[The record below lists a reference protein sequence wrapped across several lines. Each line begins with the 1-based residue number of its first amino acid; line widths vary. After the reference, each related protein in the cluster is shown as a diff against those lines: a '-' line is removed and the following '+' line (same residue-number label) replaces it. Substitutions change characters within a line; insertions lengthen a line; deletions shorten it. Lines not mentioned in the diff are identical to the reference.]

1 MKYNYL
7 TLYILSIIIIACD
20 QNSNDWHPNLSD
32 LLFMSNANGNSE
44 LYLKK
49 GNDST
54 WINLTNDLAGDNW
67 GVWSPDGKSIVFQ
80 STRSGNLDIWLMN
93 HDGKTPFQL
102 TTDEDYDYLPSFTP
116 DGKSITFTSWRKEN
130 GDEERSPHIYIMSSD
145 GKNQKRLMIESPN
158 TSAGAVW
165 HPSGE
170 KFIITRKIEE
180 KGADIF
186 EVNKNGEIL
195 LRLTNDTL
203 YSSASHYS
211 PDGKKILYTND
222 HGSYTDICLM
232 NSDGTNSKVIISGDQ
247 NYYPRFSPDGEW
259 IVYTNILPETEGKD
273 LDIYA
278 LSLNDT
284 VKRILLARS
293 NLREAEG
300 SWRP

>member
-1 MKYNYL
+1 MKYSYFS
-7 TLYILSIIIIACD
+7 ILIISVIIISCN
-20 QNSNDWHPNLSD
+20 QHSSDWHPNSSD
-32 LLFMSNANGNSE
+32 LLFMSNANGNAD

-49 GNDST
+49 GSDTT
-54 WINLTNDLAGDNW
+54 WVNLTKDPAGDNW

-93 HDGKTPFQL
+93 SDGSNPVQL
-102 TTDEDYDYLPSFTP
+102 TTNEDYDYLPSFTP
-116 DGKSITFTSWRKEN
+116 DGKSITFTSWRKEK
-130 GDEERSPHIYIMSSD
+130 GDEEKLPHIYIMSSD
-145 GKNQKRLMIESPN
+145 GKNQKRLIKESLN

-165 HPSGE
+165 HPNGQ
-170 KFIITRKIEE
+170 KFIITRKIDE

-186 EVNKNGEIL
+186 EVDKSGEVL
-195 LRLTNDTL
+195 SRLTNDTL

-211 PDGKKILYTND
+211 PDGSKILYTND
-222 HGSYTDICLM
+222 HSSFTDICLM
-232 NSDGTNSKVIISGDQ
+232 NSDGTNSRVILSGDQ
-247 NYYPRFSPDGEW
+247 NYYPRFSPDGDW

-278 LSLNDT
+278 VSLNDT
-284 VKRILLARS
+284 YKKILLARS